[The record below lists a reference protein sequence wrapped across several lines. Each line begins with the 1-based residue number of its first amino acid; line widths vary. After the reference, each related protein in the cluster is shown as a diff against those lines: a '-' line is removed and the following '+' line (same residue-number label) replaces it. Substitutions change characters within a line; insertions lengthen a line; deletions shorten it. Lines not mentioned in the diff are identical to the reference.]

1 MRIGVVG
8 TSAAARDLTERLAQ
22 GGNEVVAAPYAA
34 LVSGAPY
41 AALVSSTPRAAPV
54 SQAKRAALRRSGQRR
69 RVEPAADV
77 TDAVFVDVRTEEV
90 PAAIAA
96 ARPLVG
102 PDSLVVPIVKSAS
115 ALRPF
120 VAAFGVERVAIGQYT
135 MALQM
140 TLGELD
146 HEPSARVVRLARTLE
161 EAGIA
166 TAVSLD
172 IHAALSRSQEG

>member
-22 GGNEVVAAPYAA
+22 GGHEVVATPHAA
-34 LVSGAPY
+34 LVS
-41 AALVSSTPRAAPV
+41 AAPHA
-54 SQAKRAALRRSGQRR
+54 STARHAKLESPAKRVALGRAGQRR
-69 RVEPAADV
+69 RFEPPGDV

-102 PDSLVVPIVKSAS
+102 PDSLVVPIVKSAT

-146 HEPSARVVRLARTLE
+146 HEPSARVVRLARTLQ

>member
-22 GGNEVVAAPYAA
+22 GGHEVVAAQHAA
-34 LVSGAPY
+34 LVSTARR
-41 AALVSSTPRAAPV
+41 AALES
-54 SQAKRAALRRSGQRR
+54 KRTALRRSGQRR
-69 RVEPAADV
+69 RFESSAGV

-102 PDSLVVPIVKSAS
+102 PDSLVVPIVKSVS
-115 ALRPF
+115 ALWPF
-120 VAAFGVERVAIGQYT
+120 VAAFGVEHVAIGQYT

>member
-22 GGNEVVAAPYAA
+22 GGHEVVAAPHAA
-34 LVSGAPY
+34 LVSA
-41 AALVSSTPRAAPV
+41 TPRGALASTARHAKLESP
-54 SQAKRAALRRSGQRR
+54 AKRVALGRAGQRR
-69 RVEPAADV
+69 RFEPPGDV